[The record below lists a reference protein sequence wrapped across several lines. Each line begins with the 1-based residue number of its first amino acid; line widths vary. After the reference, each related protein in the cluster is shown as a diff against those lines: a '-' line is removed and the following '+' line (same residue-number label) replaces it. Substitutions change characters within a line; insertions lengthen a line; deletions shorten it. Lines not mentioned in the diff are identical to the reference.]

1 MSQVPTWK
9 RTLSG
14 SEFVYQTYQLNK
26 ELGRI
31 LANKPKKYKQNYTDE
46 IIRTALSAM
55 KHLVIA
61 DGIYMSKYSLEKDYL
76 LRRKCLQAARGE
88 VADVAI
94 ACYVFLEIVRAHD
107 YAAEGEHR
115 EDIAKL
121 YDQEMKIG
129 EMCETCYKLIGG
141 VMKSDTEIYSKY
153 IRPGKKG

>member
-1 MSQVPTWK
+1 MSQVPSWK

-31 LANKPKKYKQNYTDE
+31 LANKPKKYKQNYCDE
-46 IIRTALSAM
+46 IIKTALSALR
-55 KHLVIA
+55 HLVTA
-61 DGIYMSKYSLEKDYL
+61 DGIYMSKYTIERDYL
-76 LRRKCLQAARGE
+76 LRRQELQKARGE
-88 VADVAI
+88 VTAVAVT
-94 ACYVFLEIVRAHD
+94 CYVFLEIVRTHD
-107 YAAEGEHR
+107 FASEGEHR

-141 VMKSDTEIYSKY
+141 VMKSDTEIYNKY
-153 IRPGKKG
+153 IRPRKG

>member
-14 SEFVYQTYQLNK
+14 AEYVYQTYQLNK

-31 LANKPKKYKQNYTDE
+31 LANKPQKYKQNYTDE
-46 IIRTALSAM
+46 IIRTGLSAL

-61 DGIYMSKYSLEKDYL
+61 DGIYMSKYTMAKDYL
-76 LRRKCLQAARGE
+76 IRRELLQKARGE
-88 VADVAI
+88 IADVAV
-94 ACYVFLEIVRAHD
+94 ACYVFLEIVRSHD
-107 YAAEGEHR
+107 FASEGEHR

-129 EMCETCYKLIGG
+129 EMCETCHRLIGG
-141 VMKSDTEIYSKY
+141 VMKSDTEIFRKY
-153 IRPGKKG
+153 IRPDKKG